1 MQGTTPIFVSVVDH
15 LGDLRL
21 VQGCA
26 EVYEQYAE
34 GIWKVARDRCMDGCV
49 A

>member
-1 MQGTTPIFVSVVDH
+1 MQGTTAIFVSVVDH

-26 EVYEQYAE
+26 EVYKQYAE